1 MSGGRSQRVI
11 MPRPVCL
18 LLLSVLALAACTNG
32 STLAGAAVSAPSAEA
47 GAATGNAAA
56 GVTATTTPPSASSTP
71 RAAGVPAS
79 EPPLPVDAVNF
90 AARNEATRI
99 APVAPAGT
107 GPIVVLDPGHGGDEI
122 GAAANGIV
130 EKDSNLEMAFR
141 VERLLAQA
149 GFRVLLTRRDEGRAI
164 SPDPTGVPGDF
175 SLTRRDLQAR
185 IDLANNAGAAIFVS
199 IHGNGLGDTSAR
211 GVETYYNSARPF
223 VDRNRALA
231 QAIQLAVVG
240 EMARNGTP
248 VVDRGALDDRCL
260 RAFQGQCFPLFVL
273 GPGRVTTRD
282 EVLRRGG
289 TPESLGFAPG
299 QSAVVSRPTTMPG
312 ALAELLFTSNPGD
325 AALLR
330 SDSAREAMARGVA
343 EGVRHYFAQY
353 PAAS

>member
-1 MSGGRSQRVI
+1 MSGCRS
-11 MPRPVCL
+11 PRAIPWHAARPQIACL
-18 LLLSVLALAACTNG
+18 SLLTMLALTACANA
-32 STLAGAAVSAPSAEA
+32 STPAGAAVSAPPVEA
-47 GAATGNAAA
+47 
-56 GVTATTTPPSASSTP
+56 TALSASP
-71 RAAGVPAS
+71 AARAVGALAS

-90 AARNEATRI
+90 AARNEATRV
-99 APVAPAGT
+99 APVAPTGT
-107 GPIVVLDPGHGGDEI
+107 GPVVVVDPGHGGDES

-141 VERLLAQA
+141 VERLLTQA

-185 IDLANNAGAAIFVS
+185 IDLANDAGAALFVS
-199 IHGNGLGDTSAR
+199 IHSNGLGDTSAR

-231 QAIQLAVVG
+231 QAIQSAVVG

-289 TPESLGFAPG
+289 TPELLGFAPG
-299 QSAVVSRPTTMPG
+299 QAAVVSRPTAMPG
-312 ALAELLFTSNPGD
+312 ALAELLFTSNSSD

-343 EGVRHYFAQY
+343 EGVRRYFAQY